1 MRARVPI
8 PIGTQQA
15 TQKSS
20 PSQGRCGPECY
31 FMTGPKTEWRSHLLS
46 NACSRNK
53 AYALGVVISHAAQPR
68 HGATAASRFFLLQE
82 VAERAKGIAARLVRV
97 GLLAGTA
104 ELRFQHAPRQPGHI
118 GNEFGIRG
126 GPLDQERNLRAFA
139 ACAIRAAEFAEQPAY
154 CSGGTARAGCT
165 CRRACKRCEHLEV
178 EMVPCVNRPRARQA
192 AERG

>member
-68 HGATAASRFFLLQE
+68 HAATAASGLFLFQE
-82 VAERAKGIAARLVRV
+82 VAERAEWPLGIARLVRPR
-97 GLLAGTA
+97 LLAGTA
-104 ELRFQHAPRQPGHI
+104 ELRFQH
-118 GNEFGIRG
+118 
-126 GPLDQERNLRAFA
+126 
-139 ACAIRAAEFAEQPAY
+139 
-154 CSGGTARAGCT
+154 
-165 CRRACKRCEHLEV
+165 
-178 EMVPCVNRPRARQA
+178 
-192 AERG
+192 